1 VAYQVRLTACAN
13 SVAKRLHPQIKIA
26 AKASL
31 KNLAQNPYLGKE
43 LQAELKGFRSY
54 RFSRYRIIF
63 QVNTMEKAIIVWAIG
78 HRRDIYELF
87 GQHLLENSGKK

>member
-54 RFSRYRIIF
+54 R
-63 QVNTMEKAIIVWAIG
+63 
-78 HRRDIYELF
+78 
-87 GQHLLENSGKK
+87 